1 MKMINKTIKQ
11 PILGI
16 SLAVTLALSPGLYS
30 TTVMAD
36 DGAQA
41 NVLMLSSS
49 MQFTAPYSV
58 SGLSGMRVR
67 IATPNDETV
76 ELSSNGGAISWS
88 TAGFADGEYSYQV
101 NILAGEDNAQAQA
114 GEDATGVVRVG
125 KTQGNFTLTN
135 GLISQD
141 IQSSNWLDDL
151 LPANLLGAALELI
164 VPEASAADLTASSV
178 NPFIFFD
185 DTNVAGGQWAV
196 SGNQDRFRVFSY
208 DTSKDILYFDDFA
221 DMQIEVDSTSFE
233 LQTSGGANIVDVSD
247 TAPLSLVIQ
256 SDGDVDIAS
265 GDVFV
270 DTSTGRLGIDTSL
283 PQEDIHIDN
292 GSSPEV
298 RFDSGTVEYDVG
310 VQANGDGGDF
320 AINIGANNGSNPTGA
335 VFNIEDATGY
345 VGIWEKNPDAVLDVK
360 GPNGVAQIRIEDTAG
375 ANNTVGTVINNI
387 NNGPASMRFHDS
399 FNNETLIF
407 RTTQSGGIAFDNPG
421 TVGEIEF
428 AVEKGG
434 RAKFTGDV
442 LVDGVVVH
450 SSSRTLKENFKPVDA
465 KEALDKVNALEISQW
480 NYIKTGDEVQHIGPI
495 AEEFYEAF
503 KLGDTRKGISSV
515 DSAGVALLAI
525 QGLSQQLQEKDA
537 QINILREENE
547 AQVNALKEE
556 KDAQIQALNDRLAG
570 VEQVKQDKEAHIVAL
585 DERVNELEQMVMT
598 TLVALKMQQSLNNE
612 EHVSMHVTQ

>member
-1 MKMINKTIKQ
+1 MKMIHKNIKQ
-11 PILGI
+11 PLVGL

-88 TAGFADGEYSYQV
+88 TAGYADGEYSYQV
-101 NILAGEDNAQAQA
+101 NILAGEDNAQAGE
-114 GEDATGVVRVG
+114 GEDPSGVVRVG
-125 KTQGNFTLTN
+125 KTQGRFTLSN

-141 IQSSNWLDDL
+141 TQTANWLDDL
-151 LPANLLGAALELI
+151 NPAKLLGSALEWL
-164 VPEASAADLTASSV
+164 VPEANAYLTV
-178 NPFIFFD
+178 NDSNAGILFD
-185 DTNVAGGQWAV
+185 DTSTAGFEWFVQADEDDFRIYNYAV
-196 SGNQDRFRVFSY
+196 N
-208 DTSKDILYFDDFA
+208 KDIFQILDDSSMKFEMDA
-221 DMQIEVDSTSFE
+221 TSLE
-233 LQTSGGANIVDVSD
+233 IQGATNLIIVDIGEN
-247 TAPLSLVIQ
+247 APARSLVIEHN
-256 SDGDVDIAS
+256 GDVDIAN

-270 DTSTGRLGIDTSL
+270 DASTGRMGIDTNA

-298 RFDSGTVEYDVG
+298 RFDSGTIEYDVG

-320 AINIGANNGSNPTGA
+320 AINIGSNNGGNPTGA
-335 VFNIEDATGY
+335 VFNIEDASGY
-345 VGIWEKNPDAVLDVK
+345 VGIWEKNPTAVLDVK
-360 GPNGVAQIRIEDTAG
+360 SPNGVAQIRIEDTAG

-387 NNGPASMRFHDS
+387 NNGPASMRFHDT

-421 TVGEIEF
+421 TIGEIEF

-434 RAKFTGDV
+434 RAKFTGDI
-442 LVDGVVVH
+442 LVNGVVVH
-450 SSSRTLKENFKPVDA
+450 ASSRTLKENFKPVDA
-465 KEALDKVNALEISQW
+465 QEALDKVNALEISQW
-480 NYIKTGDEVQHIGPI
+480 NYIKTDDKVKHIGPI

-503 KLGDTRKGISSV
+503 KLGETRKGISSV

-525 QGLSQQLQEKDA
+525 QALSQQLAEKDA
-537 QINILREENE
+537 QI
-547 AQVNALKEE
+547 
-556 KDAQIQALNDRLAG
+556 DALNDRLVS

-585 DERVNELEQMVMT
+585 DERVNELEQVVMT

>member
-1 MKMINKTIKQ
+1 MKTIKKTIKQ

-30 TTVMAD
+30 TTLMAD

-76 ELSSNGGAISWS
+76 ELSSNGDAISWS
-88 TAGFADGEYSYQV
+88 TAGYADGEYSYQV
-101 NILAGEDNAQAQA
+101 NILAGEDNAQAGA
-114 GEDATGVVRVG
+114 GEDPSGVVRVG
-125 KTQGNFTLTN
+125 KTQGRFTLSN

-141 IQSSNWLDDL
+141 TQTINGLDDL
-151 LPANLLGAALELI
+151 NPAKLLGSALEWL
-164 VPEASAADLTASSV
+164 VPEANAYLTV
-178 NPFIFFD
+178 NDGNTGILFD
-185 DTNVAGGQWAV
+185 DTSTAGLEWFVQA
-196 SGNQDRFRVFSY
+196 DE
-208 DTSKDILYFDDFA
+208 DDFRIYNYA
-221 DMQIEVDSTSFE
+221 VNKDVLDIDDAANMQFDMNSTSTQLEGHNGQVIF
-233 LQTSGGANIVDVSD
+233 DVGN
-247 TAPLSLVIQ
+247 TAPTRSLVLEHN
-256 SDGDVDIAS
+256 GDVDIAN
-265 GDVFV
+265 GDVYV
-270 DTSTGRLGIDTSL
+270 DASTGRLGIDTSTPL
-283 PQEDIHIDN
+283 EEIHID
-292 GSSPEV
+292 
-298 RFDSGTVEYDVG
+298 SGTSPAVRLDAGSDIFDVG
-310 VQANGDGGDF
+310 MSSGDF
-320 AINIGANNGSNPTGA
+320 NVELVSGGPLGLPLT
-335 VFNIEDATGY
+335 IEDNNGY
-345 VGIWEKNPDAVLDVK
+345 VGIWEANPSAVLDVK
-360 GPNGVAQIRIEDTAG
+360 GPSGVAQIRVEDTAG
-375 ANNTVGTVINNI
+375 ANNSVGTVINAI
-387 NNGPASMRFHDS
+387 NNGPSSIRFHDT

-434 RAKFTGDV
+434 RARFTGDV

-450 SSSRTLKENFKPVDA
+450 ASSRTLKENFKPVDA

-525 QGLSQQLQEKDA
+525 QGLSQQLK
-537 QINILREENE
+537 
-547 AQVNALKEE
+547 
-556 KDAQIQALNDRLAG
+556 G
-570 VEQVKQDKEAHIVAL
+570 KEAHIVAL

-598 TLVALKMQQSLNNE
+598 TLVAFKMQQSLNNE
-612 EHVSMHVTQ
+612 EHVSMQITQ